1 MNGRYKEK
9 LQKQFIKSTLIPL
22 VIFFGII
29 TLALSVYIN
38 GYAYYNLERW
48 SEQTTSEMVEIYRH
62 YEKYLRSSSAQKSM
76 NDVLSGSVS
85 HKKMTQEFRTY
96 CFGSPVDAELL
107 VLDDAGEAV
116 YFSGDADLLQP
127 HLQYFARL
135 LYENQ
140 LRGNADR
147 NTVYHYTPANM
158 HLWLFLEPLKAEDGS
173 LAGEALVLVE
183 SADLAEHFR
192 NSSYETVI
200 AEKSGVAVMSTNN
213 DLLDSRN
220 AFPVHAE
227 EPQEVNGVEYL
238 VRRSDVFEAGIQIYT
253 LSAKQDWSGYYIL
266 GCGALLVMAALF
278 LLQSRKFARQLAAG
292 SAQSLEKLHGEL
304 AAVSENPQHKIEIDS
319 DDEFGDIAQRI
330 NHMLAEI
337 QTLNE
342 KSLALERSRNDMEI
356 AQIKSYFRPHFIYNT
371 LESIHFSILMNDTEQ
386 AGAVLMKLTSLL
398 RYSVD
403 NTVSFFTLEEDMEH
417 LKEYMDIMQF
427 RHGDR
432 FTWNFDIAEDTRQY
446 LVPPLFIQP
455 LVENSLKYGF
465 VDRERIHINV
475 RAWLENDALQLSIS
489 DNGIGMTPEQLEAQR
504 QLVQEGRM
512 EGGHFGIGLIA
523 RSVRLQYGEGSS
535 ISLDSRPGEGLTVH
549 LHLKRRLDN
558 GI

>member
-22 VIFFGII
+22 VIFFGIV

-38 GYAYYNLERW
+38 GYGYYTLKHW
-48 SEQTTSEMVEIYRH
+48 SERTTTEMTKIYDH
-62 YEKYLRSSSAQKSM
+62 YEEYLHSNTAQESM
-76 NDVLSGSVS
+76 NAVLSGTVS
-85 HKKMTQEFRTY
+85 HNKMTQEFRTY

-107 VLDDAGEAV
+107 LLDGQGESA
-116 YFSGDADLLQP
+116 YFSGDEQLLQP
-127 HLQYFARL
+127 HLKYYTRL
-135 LYENQ
+135 LFENQ
-140 LRGNADR
+140 LRGNANR

-158 HLWLFLEPLKAEDGS
+158 HLWFLLAPIKGADGAF
-173 LAGEALVLVE
+173 AGQALVLIDA
-183 SADLAEHFR
+183 ADLAEYFR

-200 AEKSGVAVMSTNN
+200 TDRSGVAISSTNN
-213 DLLDSRN
+213 ALLDSRN
-220 AFPVHAE
+220 IFPINADGR
-227 EPQEVNGVEYL
+227 QEIHNAEYL
-238 VRRSDVFEAGIQIYT
+238 VQRTDVFEADLYIYT
-253 LSAKQDWSGYYIL
+253 LSARQDWSGYYIL
-266 GCGALLVMAALF
+266 GCGALLIMAALF

-292 SAQSLEKLHGEL
+292 SAQSLEKLHAEM
-304 AAVSENPQHKIEIDS
+304 AAVSENPQHKIEINS

-403 NTVSFFTLEEDMEH
+403 NTVAFFTLEEDMEH

-432 FTWNFDIAEDTRQY
+432 FTWNFDIAEDTRHY

-465 VDRERIHINV
+465 VERERVHIEV
-475 RAWLENDALQLSIS
+475 RAWMEGDALQLTIS

-504 QLVQEGRM
+504 KLVQEGRM

-535 ISLDSRPGEGLTVH
+535 VTLDSCLGEGLTVH

>member
-9 LQKQFIKSTLIPL
+9 LQNQFIKSTLIPL
-22 VIFFGII
+22 VIFFGIV

-38 GYAYYNLERW
+38 GYGYYNLKRW
-48 SEQTTSEMVEIYRH
+48 SEQTAEQMTEIYNH
-62 YEKYLRSSSAQKSM
+62 YEEYLRSSAPQERM
-76 NDVLSGSVS
+76 NDVLSGAVS

-96 CFGSPVDAELL
+96 CLGSPVGAELL
-107 VLDDAGEAV
+107 LLNGQGEAV
-116 YFSGDADLLQP
+116 YFSGDEQLLQP
-127 HLQYFARL
+127 HLKYYARL
-135 LYENQ
+135 LFENQ
-140 LRGNADR
+140 LRGGMSRD
-147 NTVYHYTPANM
+147 TVYHYTPADM
-158 HLWLFLEPLKAEDGS
+158 HLWLLLTPLK
-173 LAGEALVLVE
+173 GEEWSFSGQALVLIDAV
-183 SADLAEHFR
+183 DLAEHFR

-200 AEKSGVAVMSTNN
+200 TDKSGIAVTSTNN
-213 DLLDSRN
+213 ALLDSRSF
-220 AFPVHAE
+220 FPVNSDGRQKIHE
-227 EPQEVNGVEYL
+227 EEYL
-238 VRRSDVFEAGIQIYT
+238 VQRADVLGTGIQTYT
-253 LSAKQDWSGYYIL
+253 LSARQDWSGYYIL
-266 GCGALLVMAALF
+266 GCGALLIMAALF

-292 SAQSLEKLHGEL
+292 SAQSLEKLHAEM
-304 AAVSENPQHKIEIDS
+304 AAVSENPQHKIEINS

-403 NTVSFFTLEEDMEH
+403 NTAAFFTLEEDMEH

-432 FTWNFDIAEDTRQY
+432 FTWDFDIAEDTRQY

-465 VDRERIHINV
+465 VERERIHIAV
-475 RAWLENDALQLSIS
+475 RAWMENDALQLTIS

-504 QLVQEGRM
+504 KLVREGRM

-523 RSVRLQYGEGSS
+523 RSVRLQYSEGSS
-535 ISLDSRPGEGLTVH
+535 VTLDSRPGEGLTVH

>member
-22 VIFFGII
+22 VIFFGLV

-38 GYAYYNLERW
+38 GYGYYNLKHW
-48 SEQTTSEMVEIYRH
+48 SEQTTAEMTEIYDH
-62 YEKYLRSSSAQKSM
+62 YEEYLHNSVHQERMHA
-76 NDVLSGSVS
+76 VLSGAVS
-85 HKKMTQEFRTY
+85 HNKMTQEFRTY

-107 VLDDAGEAV
+107 LLDGQGESA
-116 YFSGDADLLQP
+116 YFSGDAQLLQP
-127 HLQYFARL
+127 HLKYYARL
-135 LYENQ
+135 LFENQ
-140 LRGNADR
+140 LRGTASR
-147 NTVYHYTPANM
+147 NTVYHYTPADM
-158 HLWLFLEPLKAEDGS
+158 HLWFLLAPLKGEDGA
-173 LAGEALVLVE
+173 LVGQALVLIDA
-183 SADLAEHFR
+183 ADLAEHFR
-192 NSSYETVI
+192 SSSYETVI
-200 AEKSGVAVMSTNN
+200 TDRSSIAITSTNN
-213 DLLDSRN
+213 TLLDSRN
-220 AFPVHAE
+220 VFPINADGR
-227 EPQEVNGVEYL
+227 QEIHGAEYL
-238 VRRSDVFEAGIQIYT
+238 VQRADIFEADLYIYT
-253 LSAKQDWSGYYIL
+253 LSVRQDWSGYYIL

-465 VDRERIHINV
+465 VERERVHIDV
-475 RAWLENDALQLSIS
+475 RAWLEDDALQLTIS
-489 DNGIGMTPEQLEAQR
+489 DNGIGMTPEQLAFQR
-504 QLVQEGRM
+504 KLVQEGRM

-535 ISLDSRPGEGLTVH
+535 VTLDSRLGEGLTVH